1 MATKSVKLP
10 VSGMTCASCVAHV
23 EKAIGGLD
31 GVQQVTVN
39 LAAAKASVEYDPA
52 KVVLSEMER
61 AVTDIGYEVGRDQIT
76 LTVRG
81 MTCASCVAH
90 VEKALNGLEGVT
102 SAVVNLAAGTARVE
116 YIAGM
121 VSAGDMKK
129 AVRDIGYQAEDRAE
143 GQAAIDREREA
154 RQKEIRRQVRNM
166 LMAWPLAVL
175 IMIGTFREY
184 WILHGI
190 VPEFLGN
197 RLVLGLLTT
206 PIVFG
211 PGRPFFVAS
220 FRC

>member
-10 VSGMTCASCVAHV
+10 VNGMTCASCVAHV

-31 GVQQVTVN
+31 GVQQVSVN

-61 AVTDIGYEVGRDQIT
+61 AVTDIGYE
-76 LTVRG
+76 
-81 MTCASCVAH
+81 
-90 VEKALNGLEGVT
+90 
-102 SAVVNLAAGTARVE
+102 AG
-116 YIAGM
+116 
-121 VSAGDMKK
+121 
-129 AVRDIGYQAEDRAE
+129 DRAE

-154 RQKEIRRQVRNM
+154 RQKEIRRQARNM

-190 VPEFLGN
+190 VPE
-197 RLVLGLLTT
+197 
-206 PIVFG
+206 
-211 PGRPFFVAS
+211 
-220 FRC
+220 